1 MPRKPRRNAT
11 VGDWLSNQFWNTSLP
26 WLLGLF
32 FIGTGFYYVTN
43 STLDSHTKTLA
54 TLEIAIAA
62 GKKDDEDA
70 REKVRGEFLIDSRA
84 TAAGIAEL
92 NKQTAILATTMV
104 GVQKEL
110 EKITA
115 RLDQSVP
122 VRR

>member
-1 MPRKPRRNAT
+1 MPRKPKAT

-32 FIGTGFYYVTN
+32 FIGTGFYYITN
-43 STLDSHTKTLA
+43 STLDSHSKTLA
-54 TLEIAIAA
+54 SLELSLAA
-62 GKKDDEDA
+62 NKKDDADA
-70 REKVRGEFLIDSRA
+70 RDKVRGEFLMDSRA
-84 TAAGIAEL
+84 TASGIAEL